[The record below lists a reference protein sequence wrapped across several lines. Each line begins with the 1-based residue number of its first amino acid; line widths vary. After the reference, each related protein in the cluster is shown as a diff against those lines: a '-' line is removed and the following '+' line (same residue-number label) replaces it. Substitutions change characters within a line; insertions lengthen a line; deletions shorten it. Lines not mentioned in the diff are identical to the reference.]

1 MKKNLYP
8 LLSDA
13 FNKKDI
19 SEAIKVIKSK
29 HITMS
34 KKTE

>member
-1 MKKNLYP
+1 MKKIYT

-34 KKTE
+34 KN